1 MLFVFCA
8 TLMSRDLPKDLT
20 SYDLLKTA
28 AVILMIIDHIGAY
41 LMPEM
46 FWMRIAGR
54 LCVPMWF
61 FLVGYARSRDTGLYL
76 WIAALVLIVSDFVAG
91 MTIFPLNILVTILF
105 VRLVLDLYMKI
116 VSRHWALFFAGGL
129 LLLLLSLPSL
139 LIIDY
144 GTQGLI
150 LAVFGYVVRR
160 AQDDPHRRLTEIFP
174 CLVFSAAFY
183 TLMQWV
189 VFHFSGLPGL
199 VLLAGTVAVLLML
212 VDFRPATFPRAALI
226 LSRPGVWL
234 LQMTGR
240 HTLLIYVGHL
250 LVIKALGLWLLPHSF
265 HFLGWSL
272 LPWSLMRQF

>member
-1 MLFVFCA
+1 
-8 TLMSRDLPKDLT
+8 MSRQLAKDLT

-41 LMPEM
+41 LMPEIQ
-46 FWMRIAGR
+46 WMRMAGR
-54 LCVPMWF
+54 FCVPMWF
-61 FLVGYARSRDTGLYL
+61 FLIGYARSRDTGLHL
-76 WIAALVLIVSDFVAG
+76 WIAALVLVVSDFIVG

-105 VRLVLDLYMKI
+105 VRFVLDRYMKI

-129 LLLLLSLPSL
+129 LLFVIALPSS

-144 GTQGLI
+144 GVQGLV
-150 LAVFGYVVRR
+150 LAAFGYVVRL

-174 CLVFSAAFY
+174 CLVFSAVFY

-189 VFHFSGLPGL
+189 VFDFTGLQGL
-199 VLLAGTVAVLLML
+199 ILLAGTLVVLLLL
-212 VDFRPATFPRAALI
+212 VDFRPATFPRAASV
-226 LSRPGVWL
+226 LSRPVVL
-234 LQMTGR
+234 ILQMVGR
-240 HTLLIYVGHL
+240 NNLLIYVGHL